1 MYDIE
6 ELEKKWLK
14 YRRRKLIIVTS
25 SIVLAASVI
34 GGVSYLVFNTESSN
48 KPQEVNRIKKQHIP
62 KDEDIVVNRKEKPLK
77 SMNTEVP
84 SMKKGENDTVS
95 AGTPEINTPENNS
108 PVESETKAVEHNPKL
123 NMVISEPKSGS
134 VIKEIEKRFS
144 ESKSY
149 DDAIYLAEYYYGK
162 NNFKKAEYWAMQA
175 NIVDSIPEESWI
187 IFAKA
192 KVKSGHRVE
201 ALKVL
206 EAYYNKTGSTNALKL
221 IDTIRKNKKF

>member
-14 YRRRKLIIVTS
+14 YRRRKLIIAGS
-25 SIVLAASVI
+25 SIVLATSII
-34 GGVSYLVFNTESSN
+34 GGVSYLVFNTESNNYSE
-48 KPQEVNRIKKQHIP
+48 EVNSVKKQHIA
-62 KDEDIVVNRKEKPLK
+62 KDEDVVVKRKDEPAK

-84 SMKKGENDTVS
+84 SMKKMEKEKVSVTKSEIDT
-95 AGTPEINTPENNS
+95 TENNS
-108 PVESETKAVEHNPKL
+108 PEKPLDNTAVHNPKL

-134 VIKEIEKRFS
+134 VIKDIEKRCS

-175 NIVDSIPEESWI
+175 NIVDSIPEDSWI
-187 IFAKA
+187 LFAKA

-206 EAYYNKTGSTNALKL
+206 EAYYNKTGSTNALEL